1 MPEVTVTL
9 TLKVEHTDRTEVT
22 TFKPPT
28 TLEPGRV
35 HSILTEAAER
45 LTGQQHL
52 PLDAGDADPA
62 FVISARELDKPLEP
76 GGRSGPRDTG
86 RPSPPDPAA

>member
-28 TLEPGRV
+28 TLEPAKA
-35 HSILTEAAER
+35 HSILTDAAEL

-52 PLDAGDADPA
+52 PLDAGDAEPS
-62 FVISARELDKPLEP
+62 FVGTYRDGERPD
-76 GGRSGPRDTG
+76 DTG
-86 RPSPPDPAA
+86 DLEGPA